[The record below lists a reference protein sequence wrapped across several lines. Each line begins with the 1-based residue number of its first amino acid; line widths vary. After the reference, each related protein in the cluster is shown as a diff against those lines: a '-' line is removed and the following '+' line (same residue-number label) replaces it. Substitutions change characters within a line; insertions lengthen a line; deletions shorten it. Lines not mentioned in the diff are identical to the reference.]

1 MSKLTL
7 SVEKD
12 VIARAKRYARQQR
25 VSVSEMVE
33 TYLAAV
39 AESPTRSAKVSPPIL
54 RSIRGSLKKA
64 DIQEYKKYQ
73 AAKYQ

>member
-12 VIARAKRYARQQR
+12 IISRAKRYAREQG

-39 AESPTRSAKVSPPIL
+39 AEAPTRSTKDAPPIL

-64 DIQEYKKYQ
+64 DLQEYKKYRS
-73 AAKYQ
+73 AKYR